1 MGYSKYE
8 VGAKTC
14 CNPCSKK
21 QVSYDAP
28 TPPPPYMPPPPPPPP
43 IMATSPQQPL
53 SSIPKVAIVA
63 KVQL

>member
-28 TPPPPYMPPPPPPPP
+28 TPPSPPPP

>member
-28 TPPPPYMPPPPPPPP
+28 TPPPPP

>member
-28 TPPPPYMPPPPPPPP
+28 TPP